1 MRPRAH
7 MASLRSTPPSC
18 KLAVMR
24 TGCADRLAVVSLAA
38 LFACAVPRVSSTGDE
53 ATVAAEVRGPGL
65 LFEVRYPRAESGEAA
80 RIEGGLL
87 AAGERISRWGTFR
100 HGVTVRILPD
110 HAALEALVGLHGYPW
125 LRAWAFGEQILL
137 QSPRSWS
144 DPAAI
149 DDVSELLAHE
159 LTHALMY
166 QLLQPPEGG
175 LPDEPPLWFR
185 EGMASVTAGQGH
197 RRLGLDDLRKW
208 QSAHPDKDLLRPDA
222 ELYRTEKEA
231 VYAAAHRAFE
241 LLVALRGDQAVRD
254 VLRGV
259 RSGARFEDAF
269 AAATA
274 HPLAMF
280 EAEAVRSG
288 YSTAS
293 FRSPMPL
300 GAGGP

>member
-1 MRPRAH
+1 
-7 MASLRSTPPSC
+7 MASLRSALPSC

-24 TGCADRLAVVSLAA
+24 TACADRLAVVSLAA
-38 LFACAVPRVSSTGDE
+38 LFGCAVPRVSSTAGDE
-53 ATVAAEVRGPGL
+53 TPVAAEVRGPGL
-65 LFEVRYPRAESGEAA
+65 LFELRYPRTESAEAA
-80 RIEGGLL
+80 RIGGGLL
-87 AAGERISRWGTFR
+87 AAGERISRWGRFR

-110 HAALEALVGLHGYPW
+110 HGALEALVGVRGYPW

-144 DPAAI
+144 DAAGG
-149 DDVSELLAHE
+149 DEVAELLAHE

-166 QLLQPPEGG
+166 QLLQPVEGG
-175 LPDEPPLWFR
+175 FPEEPPLWFR

-197 RRLGLDDLRKW
+197 RRLGLDELRKW
-208 QSAHPDKDLLRPDA
+208 QSAHPDKDVLRPDA

-269 AAATA
+269 AAATG
-274 HPLAMF
+274 HPLAAF

-288 YSTAS
+288 YSAPS
-293 FRSPMPL
+293 FHARLPV

>member
-1 MRPRAH
+1 
-7 MASLRSTPPSC
+7 MASLRSALPSC

-24 TGCADRLAVVSLAA
+24 TGRADRLTVLSLAA
-38 LFACAVPRVSSTGDE
+38 LVGCAVPRVSSTADE
-53 ATVAAEVRGPGL
+53 APLAAEVRGPGL
-65 LFEVRYPRAESGEAA
+65 LFELRYPRAESGEAA
-80 RIEGGLL
+80 RIGGGLL
-87 AAGERISRWGTFR
+87 AAGERISRWGRFR
-100 HGVTVRILPD
+100 HGVAVRILPD

-144 DPAAI
+144 DAAGT
-149 DDVSELLAHE
+149 DELAELLAHE

-166 QLLQPPEGG
+166 QLLQPAEGG
-175 LPDEPPLWFR
+175 FPEEPPLWFR

-197 RRLGLDDLRKW
+197 RRLGLRDLQRW
-208 QSAHPDKDLLRPDA
+208 QSAHPDKDLMRPDA

-231 VYAAAHRAFE
+231 VYAAAHHAFE

-269 AAATA
+269 AAATG
-274 HPLAMF
+274 HPLAAF

-288 YSTAS
+288 YSADS
-293 FRSPMPL
+293 FRTPMPL